1 MSAGQFDRSKYE
13 DDLGNIWALRV
24 QPETKSLVLGGV
36 TNNEP
41 AGALTPRYP
50 SATVSGNRRKA
61 GVNARLC
68 RIKFTNTVPTGYDAN
83 GTISLPVLT
92 LAAKAAFVK
101 DAVGTYTL
109 ATTDYDV
116 VCVGVTPE
124 TIN

>member
-1 MSAGQFDRSKYE
+1 MSSGAFDRSKYE
-13 DDLGNIWALRV
+13 DDLGNIWGIRV
-24 QPETKSLVLGGV
+24 QPETQTLVLGGV
-36 TNNEP
+36 TNTEP
-41 AGALTPRYP
+41 AGATTPRFP
-50 SATVSGNRRKA
+50 SATVSGNRRKV

-68 RIKFTNTVPTGYDAN
+68 RIQFTTTTPSGYLAT

-109 ATTDYDV
+109 GGTAYDV